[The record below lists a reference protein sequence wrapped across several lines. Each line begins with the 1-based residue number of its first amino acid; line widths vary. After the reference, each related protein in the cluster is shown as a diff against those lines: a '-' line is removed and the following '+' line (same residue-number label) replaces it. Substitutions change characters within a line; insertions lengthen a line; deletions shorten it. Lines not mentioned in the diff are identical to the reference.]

1 METLWNS
8 SSSTPSRLARPPGV
22 GYFRPLRG
30 SSFTVNKLESYF
42 FFFFFWVGIA
52 CVKKTSWA
60 GEVSRSG
67 RVKWRVRQSTQH
79 LREQSLPGTTT
90 QRKRY
95 LSILTVCSNALKA
108 VSVVTTVCP
117 VGPLSACLSACLSVW
132 LRWFDG
138 LLSNST
144 YS

>member
-1 METLWNS
+1 M
-8 SSSTPSRLARPPGV
+8 
-22 GYFRPLRG
+22 
-30 SSFTVNKLESYF
+30 
-42 FFFFFWVGIA
+42 
-52 CVKKTSWA
+52 
-60 GEVSRSG
+60 SRSG

-79 LREQSLPGTTT
+79 LRKQSLLGTTT

-117 VGPLSACLSACLSVW
+117 VGPLSACLSVW

-138 LLSNST
+138 LLWLVCVRALT
-144 YS
+144 LAPIQLIAKH